1 MCSVHSPLQ
10 SCCWRQAEQW
20 RLKTGELDVGYQNHT
35 EIQSCDA
42 REDCENLFDEDLEGE
57 ADAASESGAVLGEG
71 ANRGDEDVA
80 DLGDVDDPSD
90 EDGVTLAAVLA
101 EEVDSD
107 LTAVLAVIW
116 LGEVNVVG
124 DVAVASDV
132 ALAFSAQL

>member
-1 MCSVHSPLQ
+1 M
-10 SCCWRQAEQW
+10 
-20 RLKTGELDVGYQNHT
+20 
-35 EIQSCDA
+35 
-42 REDCENLFDEDLEGE
+42 EGE
-57 ADAASESGAVLGEG
+57 ADAASESGDVLGEG

-80 DLGDVDDPSD
+80 DHSDEDDPSD

>member
-1 MCSVHSPLQ
+1 M
-10 SCCWRQAEQW
+10 
-20 RLKTGELDVGYQNHT
+20 
-35 EIQSCDA
+35 
-42 REDCENLFDEDLEGE
+42 EGE
-57 ADAASESGAVLGEG
+57 ADAASESGAGAVLGEG

-80 DLGDVDDPSD
+80 DLGDEDDPSD

-132 ALAFSAQL
+132 ALACVVAVVDNVAVAGDVSAVSAWWTQRSALNFSNIRKS

>member
-1 MCSVHSPLQ
+1 M
-10 SCCWRQAEQW
+10 
-20 RLKTGELDVGYQNHT
+20 
-35 EIQSCDA
+35 
-42 REDCENLFDEDLEGE
+42 EGE
-57 ADAASESGAVLGEG
+57 ADAASESGAGAVLGEG
-71 ANRGDEDVA
+71 ANHGDEDVA

-101 EEVDSD
+101 EEVDSH

>member
-1 MCSVHSPLQ
+1 MEV
-10 SCCWRQAEQW
+10 
-20 RLKTGELDVGYQNHT
+20 
-35 EIQSCDA
+35 
-42 REDCENLFDEDLEGE
+42 E
-57 ADAASESGAVLGEG
+57 ADAASESGDVLGDG

-80 DLGDVDDPSD
+80 DLGDEDDPSD

-101 EEVDSD
+101 EEVASD

-132 ALAFSAQL
+132 ALACDVAVIDNECSRSW